1 MLARKGVVD
10 SGAVPRPPAAM
21 ADQLPAAPEDP
32 LPKMPLPGL
41 IAPPREPG
49 LTGVMGRG
57 GGALK
62 GMMARSWSWGM
73 EVLCVR
79 AARED
84 MRRRERVVVNGSML
98 GVDVAVRRGD
108 GGDY

>member
-1 MLARKGVVD
+1 
-10 SGAVPRPPAAM
+10 
-21 ADQLPAAPEDP
+21 
-32 LPKMPLPGL
+32 
-41 IAPPREPG
+41 
-49 LTGVMGRG
+49 
-57 GGALK
+57 
-62 GMMARSWSWGM
+62 M

>member
-1 MLARKGVVD
+1 
-10 SGAVPRPPAAM
+10 
-21 ADQLPAAPEDP
+21 
-32 LPKMPLPGL
+32 
-41 IAPPREPG
+41 
-49 LTGVMGRG
+49 
-57 GGALK
+57 
-62 GMMARSWSWGM
+62 M

-108 GGDY
+108 GGDYWFSSRQVGNDMFKFPGWGAAASLRGGYTSTMVLTSMVDLEW